1 MFRSSIMVL
10 NCTAITLLMKR
21 IKIFYWIITFLFAG
35 FMIWTAI
42 PDIMKS
48 EKSMMVY
55 KSLGYP
61 EYLIGFIGVAK
72 LLGSIAILLPF
83 RGLRSL
89 KEWAYAGLFI
99 DLVGATFSALTVF
112 GFMTPML
119 IMLIPFGLGITSY
132 ILFRTL
138 IRSSK
143 TDPGVISSPR

>member
-1 MFRSSIMVL
+1 
-10 NCTAITLLMKR
+10 MKN
-21 IKIFYWIITFLFAG
+21 IKIFYWIVTLLFAG

-48 EKSMMVY
+48 EKSLMVY

-61 EYLIGFIGVAK
+61 EYLIRFIGVSK

-83 RGLRSL
+83 RRLRSL

-99 DLVGATFSALTVF
+99 DLVGATYSALTVF

-119 IMLIPFGLGITSY
+119 IMLIPFSLGLTSY

-143 TDPGVISSPR
+143 MVPMNSSLG